1 MKLRPSCALLALL
14 GMAACKGNVQA
25 PLAADDAR
33 VQALVS
39 KTLSNLRRIDGG
51 SFWQGDFGVLMS
63 DEDKAADKAPGPDAK
78 PGAGLPFTMG
88 DDNKPP
94 RWVTLKTFYLGAYKV
109 TYGDFD
115 VYTQANGL
123 PAHPPNTEDVS
134 WQRIW
139 QKMRTADDVPAGVNW
154 PQAKGYCQW
163 LARTTGL
170 PFDLPSEAQWEFAA
184 SEGKNRRWKPFPT
197 ASGMLDE
204 GKAHP
209 TYDQVKKMMGQGR
222 AYPVG
227 RFPPSPNGL
236 YDLVGNGYDW
246 TNDWYAP
253 DAYQS
258 GPLQDPT
265 GPSQG
270 TEKVLRGHSTGS
282 SWSDFRHLVRH
293 KRLPDGRS
301 KWDEGPGPTVY
312 GAESFRCA
320 VNTSSLNSS
329 KLALP
334 VSASTPAASR

>member
-1 MKLRPSCALLALL
+1 MKQRPWCALLALL

-33 VQALVS
+33 VQALVG

-139 QKMRTADDVPAGVNW
+139 QKLRTADDVPAGVNW

-163 LARTTGL
+163 MGHLTGL
-170 PFDLPSEAQWEFAA
+170 PFDLPTEAQWEFAA
-184 SEGKNRRWKPFPT
+184 SEGKNRRRKPFPT
-197 ASGMLDE
+197 ASGTLDE

-222 AYPVG
+222 VYPVG
-227 RFPPSPNGL
+227 RFPPSPNGF

-246 TNDWYAP
+246 VNDWYAP

-258 GPLQDPT
+258 GPAQNPT
-265 GPSQG
+265 GPLQG
-270 TEKVLRGHSTGS
+270 TEKVLRGYSTGYD
-282 SWSDFRHLVRH
+282 WYDFPHLHRHR
-293 KRLPDGRS
+293 RPPDGRS

-320 VNTSSLNSS
+320 VNVD
-329 KLALP
+329 ALKTT
-334 VSASTPAASR
+334 ASTSPASATPTALR